1 MLVLMLIAKILIV
14 VVVEIMIGGASAMVV
29 VFVVPTD
36 VVLMVLVLLI
46 MATVVIVLVVWWRCT
61 GARQAGRRR
70 RRWWRYQ
77 YVELI
82 FRKIQIIIDIV
93 VLAAVVLLEHVVG
106 VLDSW
111 RLRRMLVAC
120 GVVEIL
126 ILFQLVNQ
134 WTPLGVALGGTTAD
148 IGRATAATVFVARG
162 VVFQYPNRA
171 GMVVQQLF
179 LVIKSSRCRSG
190 LLTGV
195 VAVVVPAGGVVGGIG
210 T

>member
-1 MLVLMLIAKILIV
+1 M
-14 VVVEIMIGGASAMVV
+14 
-29 VFVVPTD
+29 
-36 VVLMVLVLLI
+36 
-46 MATVVIVLVVWWRCT
+46 
-61 GARQAGRRR
+61 
-70 RRWWRYQ
+70 
-77 YVELI
+77 I

-93 VLAAVVLLEHVVG
+93 VLATVVLLEHAVG

-120 GVVEIL
+120 GVGEVL

-134 WTPLGVALGGTTAD
+134 WTPLGVAGAAD
-148 IGRATAATVFVARG
+148 IGCATSTVFVARG

-179 LVIKSSRCRSG
+179 LVIKSSSGCRSG

-195 VAVVVPAGGVVGGIG
+195 VVVVPTGGVVGGIG
-210 T
+210 TLPGMLPVLAGSGQGNSLRHGIVMGVYRLQGMGLLLVVVALQV